1 MKHLIKTSLLLIAL
15 LAASSVWVSCVED
28 EKEPSFTDGGG
39 TGNIDVKMPSPNY
52 ASFNLGSEVILKGSG
67 FSQRDEVYVQQR
79 VYDDS
84 YDEGYGD
91 YGTTGAKV
99 KAKITKYTSTEL
111 TFIIP
116 DDALG
121 GESWGEAYVFFRRN
135 GKEYKLGYMSIEPL
149 DLSLMKGQA
158 SIGGQ
163 ETVESRTP
171 SVSFSQS
178 DKVFLQKVGSDYNG
192 HSIGTGDKIQAEV
205 IAANPDQLTFVV
217 PFGLDVDC
225 PYLVFIEQSERK
237 FKLESILFVIPLR
250 LDIQGNNGGGFYAG
264 SKVHLIGYD
273 DSFTFLRNDKVYLQR
288 HAGWDDMGQ
297 PIETGEKISAN
308 VVDIAPRVLTFDLPS
323 NISGEYNIYLMRGEG
338 ACMIGLINIQFPVEI
353 SYSFLHP
360 GEDLILYSVDFQSF
374 RFTGTDKVYLQPVKV
389 NAAGEYEDKGSRVE
403 IEIITRD
410 DSALSCKVPVG
421 FSGTYAVILIHKGV
435 EYRVE
440 EILTVYA
447 Y

>member
-15 LAASSVWVSCVED
+15 LAASSVCVSCVED
-28 EKEPSFTDGGG
+28 EKEPSFTDGGE
-39 TGNIDVKMPSPNY
+39 TDNIDVKMPAPYTVSL
-52 ASFNLGSEVILKGSG
+52 NLGSEVILKGSG

-79 VYDDS
+79 VHNDS

-121 GESWGEAYVFFRRN
+121 GENSGEAYVFFRRN

-149 DLSLMKGQA
+149 DLSLMTGQP
-158 SIGGQ
+158 SVGGQ
-163 ETVESRTP
+163 VTVESRTP

-178 DKVFLQKVGSDYNG
+178 DKIFLQKVELDYNG
-192 HSIGTGDKIQAEV
+192 RPIGTGDKIQAEV
-205 IAANPDQLTFVV
+205 IAANPNQLTFVV
-217 PFGLDVDC
+217 PFGLDVEC
-225 PYLVFIEQSERK
+225 EYFVFVEQSERK
-237 FKLESILFVIPLR
+237 FRLELTLFVIPLR
-250 LDIQGNNGGGFYAG
+250 LRIQGDNGGLFYAG
-264 SKVHLIGYD
+264 SKAYLIPD
-273 DSFTFLRNDKVYLQR
+273 DEFSFLRNDKVYLQ
-288 HAGWDDMGQ
+288 HAEWDDMGQ
-297 PIETGEKISAN
+297 LIGMGEKISAN
-308 VVDIAPRVLTFDLPS
+308 VVDINSRMLSFELPS
-323 NISGEYNIYLMRGEG
+323 NISGNYNVYLVRGEVSRT
-338 ACMIGLINIQFPVEI
+338 IDIIYIESPVRI
-353 SYSFLHP
+353 SSSSLSAGSEFA
-360 GEDLILYSVDFQSF
+360 LYSNDSQNFK
-374 RFTGTDKVYLQPVKV
+374 FTGSDKVYLQPVKE

-403 IEIITRD
+403 IEITWRD
-410 DSALSCKVPVG
+410 YSALSCKVPAG

-440 EILTVYA
+440 EILTIYA

>member
-39 TGNIDVKMPSPNY
+39 TDNIDVKMPSPNY

-79 VYDDS
+79 VYNDS

-91 YGTTGAKV
+91 YEATGAKV

-111 TFIIP
+111 TFVIP

-121 GESWGEAYVFFRRN
+121 GENGGEVYVFFRRN
-135 GKEYKLGYMSIEPL
+135 GKEYKLGYMSINPL
-149 DLSLMKGQA
+149 DLSLMTGEV
-158 SIGGQ
+158 SVGGQ
-163 ETVESRTP
+163 VTVESQTP
-171 SVSFSQS
+171 SVSFNQS
-178 DKVFLQKVGSDYNG
+178 DKVFLQKMEFDYNG
-192 HSIGTGDKIQAEV
+192 RMVGIGDKIQVEV
-205 IAANPDQLTFVV
+205 IAANPNQLTFVV
-217 PFGLDVDC
+217 PFGLDVEC
-225 PYLVFIEQSERK
+225 EYFVFVEQSERK
-237 FKLESILFVIPLR
+237 FRLESRLFVRSLR
-250 LDIQGNNGGGFYAG
+250 LDIQGNNGGGFYAS
-264 SKVHLIGYD
+264 SKVYLIGYD

-297 PIETGEKISAN
+297 PIGMGEKISAN
-308 VVDIAPRVLTFDLPS
+308 VVDIAPEVLTFDLPS
-323 NISGEYNIYLMRGEG
+323 NISGEYNVYLMRGEG
-338 ACMIGLINIQFPVEI
+338 ACVIGFINIQSPVEI
-353 SYSFLHP
+353 SYSYLHP
-360 GEDLILYSVDFQSF
+360 GEELILYSADFQSF
-374 RFTGTDKVYLQPVKV
+374 RFTGTDKVYLQPVKE

-410 DSALSCKVPVG
+410 DSALSCKVPAG
-421 FSGTYAVILIHKGV
+421 FSGIYAVILIHKGI
-435 EYRVE
+435 EYRVD
-440 EILTVYA
+440 EIITVYA